1 MLTVSGHTERR
12 SLFEETVLDPE
23 VRIEDPEDPTSAR
36 YPVVLQLDL
45 DVLLRL
51 ENTMFCNFFRL
62 IRKLFIDSIL

>member
-23 VRIEDPEDPTSAR
+23 VRIDDPEDPTSAR
-36 YPVVLQLDL
+36 YPVVLQLDR

-51 ENTMFCNFFRL
+51 EKTFFV
-62 IRKLFIDSIL
+62 IFMID